1 MSKVK
6 LTVLGVDPGLTGG
19 LAIFEVGMSAGKLSS
34 VALIDSL
41 KMPVC
46 WSYRYKT
53 KKSKRIDVRELDGIL
68 TSYNVDYSF
77 VEFVSAMPAMIKGKT
92 VQGAASTF
100 DFGYGTGTMEAVLYL
115 RDLPITYV
123 TPVVWKRYH
132 KLLKTEKIASV
143 HHANEL
149 WPDFEFTRPCH
160 SGRADAALIGFY
172 GIACLPNLLGDSI
185 EKE

>member
-6 LTVLGVDPGLTGG
+6 LTVAGVDPGLTGG
-19 LAIFEVGMSAGKLSS
+19 LAIFDVGMSAGKLSS

-41 KMPVC
+41 KLPVT

-53 KKSKRIDVRELDGIL
+53 KKSKRIDVMELDGVL
-68 TSYNVDYSF
+68 DTYNVDHTF
-77 VEFVSAMPAMIKGKT
+77 IEMVSAMPAMVAGKT

-100 DFGYGTGTMEAVLYL
+100 NFGYGTGTVEAMFYR
-115 RDLPITYV
+115 RDIPLTYV
-123 TPVVWKRYH
+123 TPRVWKAYFT
-132 KLLKTEKIASV
+132 LLKTEKIAAV
-143 HHANEL
+143 HKANEL

-172 GIACLPNLLGDSI
+172 GIACLPKILGELS
-185 EKE
+185 EKK